1 MKKDNS
7 DIIEK
12 VKNIVSEESAPK
24 TSKEK
29 KRNYETEEERL
40 IKAEV
45 RQWIYSNA
53 NKIAKEIVEKEIKKI
68 FK

>member
-7 DIIEK
+7 EIIEK
-12 VKNIVSEESAPK
+12 VKNIVSEESVPK
-24 TSKEK
+24 TSREK
-29 KRNYETEEERL
+29 KTNRETEEEKL

-68 FK
+68 F

>member
-7 DIIEK
+7 EIIEK

-29 KRNYETEEERL
+29 KSNYETEEEKL

>member
-7 DIIEK
+7 EIIEK
-12 VKNIVSEESAPK
+12 VKNIVSEESVPK
-24 TSKEK
+24 TSREK
-29 KRNYETEEERL
+29 KTNRETEEEKL